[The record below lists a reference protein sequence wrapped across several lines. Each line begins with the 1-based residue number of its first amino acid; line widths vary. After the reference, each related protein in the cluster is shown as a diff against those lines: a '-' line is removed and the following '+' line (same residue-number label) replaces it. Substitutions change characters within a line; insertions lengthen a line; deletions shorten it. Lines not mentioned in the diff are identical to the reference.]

1 MQVSAIDQIGHTP
14 PTHARAYG
22 ERARTSNQS
31 MNIPSD
37 VSESSGKEGKSNRQD
52 LPIKAHKVDGAEHGR
67 PLTAPA
73 GLTQA
78 LEKLSQKGAE
88 RPDAN
93 GLAIAHERIQSN
105 IDRYMAQVAAV
116 MPSAS
121 PAPDVPSV
129 DTTT

>member
-22 ERARTSNQS
+22 ARARTSNQS

-37 VSESSGKEGKSNRQD
+37 VSESSSTEGKSNRQD
-52 LPIKAHKVDGAEHGR
+52 LPIEAHKVDGVEHGR
-67 PLTAPA
+67 PLTAPV
-73 GLTQA
+73 GLTQV
-78 LEKLSQKGAE
+78 LEKLSQQGAE

-116 MPSAS
+116 TPPAS
-121 PAPDVPSV
+121 PAPDALSV
-129 DTTT
+129 ETTA

>member
-1 MQVSAIDQIGHTP
+1 MQVSAIDQIGRTLPAHT
-14 PTHARAYG
+14 RACG
-22 ERARTSNQS
+22 ALARTSNQS

-37 VSESSGKEGKSNRQD
+37 VSESSSTEGKSNRQD
-52 LPIKAHKVDGAEHGR
+52 LPIQAHRVDGTDHGR

-78 LEKLSQKGAE
+78 LEKLSQRGEE

-93 GLAIAHERIQSN
+93 GLTIAYERIQNN
-105 IDRYMAQVAAV
+105 IDRYMAQVAAG

-121 PAPDVPSV
+121 PVPDAPSV
-129 DTTT
+129 DTTA